1 MAQTATNVAA
11 AKPAVGGALSVAA
24 TTATLPTDAVTA
36 LDTAFTSVGYISE
49 DGITETITRES
60 EDIKAFG
67 GDIVLSSQTEF
78 SNTFQLTLIEV
89 LNVDVLKEVFG
100 ASNVTGTLST
110 GITVNVNSAELTE
123 RAWVFDLIVRGA
135 VERLVIPNGKI
146 TEVGETSYTD
156 SDVIGYDI
164 TITAF
169 PDTSGNTQ
177 YKYIK
182 AS

>member
-11 AKPAVGGALSVAA
+11 AKPAAGGALSVAA
-24 TTATLPTDAVTA
+24 TNATLPTDAVTA
-36 LDTAFTSVGYISE
+36 LDAAFTGLGYISE
-49 DGITETITRES
+49 DGITESITRES
-60 EDIKAFG
+60 DDIKAFG
-67 GDIVLSSQTEF
+67 GDVVLSTQTEF

-100 ASNVTGTLST
+100 NASGTLAA
-110 GITVNVNSAELTE
+110 GITVNVNSTELTE

-146 TEVGETSYTD
+146 TEVGETTYSD

-164 TITAF
+164 TITAY
-169 PDTSGNTQ
+169 PDSTGNTQ

-182 AS
+182 NSV